1 MLVRVV
7 ERSDPF
13 EVGEDLSDPIEAS
26 QPNSLQSGAS
36 VLGAG
41 EAQRLGGDIGLARSE
56 RATK

>member
-1 MLVRVV
+1 MRARML
-7 ERSDPF
+7 ESSDPF

-26 QPNSLQSGAS
+26 QPNSLQSGAT

-56 RATK
+56 RAAK